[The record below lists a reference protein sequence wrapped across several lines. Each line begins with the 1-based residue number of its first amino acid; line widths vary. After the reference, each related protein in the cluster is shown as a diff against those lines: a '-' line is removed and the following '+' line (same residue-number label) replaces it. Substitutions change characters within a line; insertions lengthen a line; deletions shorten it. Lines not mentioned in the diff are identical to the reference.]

1 MSTCLKH
8 MYEFSNMTFLEQI
21 EAHKIL
27 ENYDLCV
34 TNVDRV
40 RSAFKVTS
48 NNGCFCLKKIGNG
61 EKRAIKSISIM
72 EYLRAQGFDKVTRPF
87 YTSSGEILVKR
98 KSSTYYLTNWIDA
111 YEIGF
116 DDINHIFESTQLLA
130 EFHNKAKGFQSKAIQ
145 IKSRLGKMPAL
156 VNDKVNFLIKI
167 KEYLEQKTDKTDF
180 DSLYYEFNDY
190 YIHQAQYAA
199 NILKHSDYDMLCEK
213 NKKEL
218 YICHDSFYYQ
228 NILKDESGN
237 YFLIDLESCLY
248 DLPLVDIGNFI
259 RRIMTD
265 KKSLWDFDLCRRM
278 LLEYGNIRKMDEKEY
293 KVILSMIA
301 FPYKFYKIGKKKY
314 LKKKKWKD
322 ERFNRKLER
331 ILQSRET
338 QEKFIE
344 KYIKYYDIKL

>member
-1 MSTCLKH
+1 
-8 MYEFSNMTFLEQI
+8 MYESSNMTFLEQF
-21 EAHKIL
+21 EAHRIL

-40 RSAFKVTS
+40 RSAFKVTT

-61 EKRAIKSISIM
+61 EKRAIKSIKIM
-72 EYLRAQGFDKVTRPF
+72 EYLKEQGFNKVTSPF
-87 YTSSGEILVKR
+87 YTLSGEILINR
-98 KSSTYYLTNWIDA
+98 KSSTYYLTNWLDA
-111 YEIGF
+111 YEICF
-116 DDINHIFESTQLLA
+116 DNIKHICESAQLLA
-130 EFHNKAKGFQSKAIQ
+130 QFHNKAKGFRSKEIQ
-145 IKSRLGKMPAL
+145 IKSRIGKMPSL
-156 VNDKVNFLIKI
+156 LNDKINFLIKV
-167 KEYLEQKTDKTDF
+167 KEHLEQKTVKTDF
-180 DSLYYEFNDY
+180 DNLYYGGIDY

-228 NILKDESGN
+228 NILMDESGN

-248 DLPLVDIGNFI
+248 DLPLVDVSKFI

-265 KKSLWDFDLCRRM
+265 KKSLWDFDLCKSM
-278 LLEYGNIRKMDEKEY
+278 LLEYGNIRKIDEKEY
-293 KVILSMIA
+293 KIILSMIA

-314 LKKKKWKD
+314 LKNKKWKD
-322 ERFNRKLER
+322 ERFNSKLKR
-331 ILQSRET
+331 ILQYKEN